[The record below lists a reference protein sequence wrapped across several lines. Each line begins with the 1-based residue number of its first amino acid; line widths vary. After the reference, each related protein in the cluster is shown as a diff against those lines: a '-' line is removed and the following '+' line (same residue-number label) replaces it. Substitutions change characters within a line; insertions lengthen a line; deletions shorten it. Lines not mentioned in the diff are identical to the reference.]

1 MFRWNVGI
9 LIGCAFVAACIAAP
23 AWQNYEGIYTAT
35 MPSRDSR
42 FTILQTLEIKRDG
55 TASITTVY
63 EGQRPTLDSNN
74 RADFGE
80 VLEEVVSRGKA
91 SHTGSWQISG
101 SRVKLYLERMNGRR
115 WDATFEFSRSG
126 TGLALM
132 LYDRSDY
139 GNKQRIYYPGKPH
152 GGWGTGGSGGS
163 GGWGGSGGSSGG
175 NRSSQA
181 EGRYEV
187 EFRIDYRNSRV
198 VRTLD
203 LQRGGRAVLQME
215 YRGSGNPFITPDD
228 TRQYG
233 ELIGDLQRDRTVRH
247 MGTWREERGRII
259 VELDRFQN
267 RTLRTTIQ
275 FAWEGNYRLFKG
287 KGWDRRLYGNYF
299 PDMRRR

>member
-1 MFRWNVGI
+1 MFRWNIGI
-9 LIGCAFVAACIAAP
+9 LIGCAFATACMAAP

-63 EGQRPTLDSNN
+63 EGQRPTLNSNN

-91 SHTGSWQISG
+91 THTGSWQISG
-101 SRVKLYLERMNGRR
+101 SRVKVYLERMNGRR

-126 TGLALM
+126 TGLAPM
-132 LYDRSDY
+132 LYDRQDY
-139 GNKQRIYYPGKPH
+139 GNKQRIYYLGKPH
-152 GGWGTGGSGGS
+152 GGWGSGGS
-163 GGWGGSGGSSGG
+163 GGVGDGGGI
-175 NRSSQA
+175 RPPQA
-181 EGRYEV
+181 EGRYVV

-203 LQRGGRAVLQME
+203 LKRGGRAVLEME
-215 YRGSGNPFITPDD
+215 YRGSGYPDITSGD

-233 ELIGDLQRDRTVRH
+233 ELIYDLQRDRIVRH
-247 MGTWREERGRII
+247 TGNWREERGRII

-267 RTLRTTIQ
+267 RTLRTTIE
-275 FAWEGNYRLFKG
+275 FVWEGNYRLFKG
-287 KGWDRRLYGNYF
+287 KGWDRGLYGNYF
-299 PDMRRR
+299 PDLRRR